1 MDVKLKILRNKTG
14 TNIELQ
20 NPIKPNST
28 SMHVQFHPMMPS
40 ATAIDPFI
48 DLAITETLRP
58 MIPESPTPRSRRC
71 RNCITEK
78 ESVWRGNER
87 NGFAGD

>member
-1 MDVKLKILRNKTG
+1 MY
-14 TNIELQ
+14 
-20 NPIKPNST
+20 
-28 SMHVQFHPMMPS
+28 VQFHPMMPS

-78 ESVWRGNER
+78 EYVWRGNER
-87 NGFAGD
+87 NGFAGDWLSRADAEALRSPSRLDRY